1 MQKNGTSTKYI
12 PGSLKCCARGPDKIR
27 DIDTTGIAAIGRA
40 ELVAHLQGKR
50 LYASKAIRA
59 FCYDC
64 MGYYADG
71 KADCRQGDCP
81 LYPFM
86 PYAQTKG
93 HPAQQLGTLP
103 AKNGKALDRLDVPK
117 RGDDAQ

>member
-1 MQKNGTSTKYI
+1 MQKDVTDTKYI
-12 PGSLKCCARGPDKIR
+12 PGSLKSCARGQEKIR

-40 ELVAHLQGKR
+40 ELKDHLQGKR
-50 LYASKAIRA
+50 LYASKAIKA
-59 FCYDC
+59 YCYDC

-71 KADCRQGDCP
+71 KADCRQPDCP

-86 PYAQTKG
+86 PYAQKKDP
-93 HPAQQLGTLP
+93 PAQQLGTLP
-103 AKNGKALDRLDVPK
+103 EKNGKALDRLDVPK